1 MNTNYKLE
9 SEFLG
14 KVEDDKDETNKKELL
29 SEEQL
34 NKIIE
39 KYPNVPLDYIAY
51 LREIGSGNF
60 RECQFKVQSFLFNL
74 EDLGLDDH
82 YDIKS
87 NIWFFG
93 DNYCGDFSGFDLDL
107 YDGLV
112 VEFWHE
118 TGEVYYTNQTFQNY
132 IRQQIGMDENG
143 NDTLE

>member
-1 MNTNYKLE
+1 MNINYKLE
-9 SEFLG
+9 SEFLK
-14 KVEDDKDETNKKELL
+14 KVEDDKDDTNKKELL

-39 KYPNVPLDYIAY
+39 KYPDVPQDYIAY
-51 LREIGSGNF
+51 LKEIGSGNF

-74 EDLGLDDH
+74 EDVGLDEH

-107 YDGLV
+107 NNGLV

-118 TGEVYYTNQTFQNY
+118 TGELYYTNKTFQNY

>member
-93 DNYCGDFSGFDLDL
+93 DNYWCIS
-107 YDGLV
+107 
-112 VEFWHE
+112 
-118 TGEVYYTNQTFQNY
+118 
-132 IRQQIGMDENG
+132 
-143 NDTLE
+143 

>member
-14 KVEDDKDETNKKELL
+14 KVEDDKDETNNKELL

-39 KYPNVPLDYIAY
+39 KYPNVPLDYIGY

-74 EDLGLDDH
+74 EDLGLDEH

-118 TGEVYYTNQTFQNY
+118 TGELFYTNQTFQNY
-132 IRQQIGMDENG
+132 IRQQIGIDENG

>member
-39 KYPNVPLDYIAY
+39 KYPNVPLDYISY

-74 EDLGLDDH
+74 EDLGLDNH

-118 TGEVYYTNQTFQNY
+118 TGELYYTNQTFQNY

-143 NDTLE
+143 NDTLQ